1 MRKKPYR
8 PAPVAAAMILT
19 LTGCHAGSPRSRIQ
33 VDGQQQ
39 IATLRHGQNAQV
51 HYLLDTGERRHRY
64 CFIHSVNDRWL
75 TVYDKTDSTYECE
88 ERSGWLTMIPLSRIT
103 LLRVEE

>member
-1 MRKKPYR
+1 MNRSNYR
-8 PAPVAAAMILT
+8 PASVALAGILT
-19 LTGCHAGSPRSRIQ
+19 LAGCQAGPPHSHIH
-33 VDGQQQ
+33 VDGGQQVT
-39 IATLRHGQNAQV
+39 ALRQGQNAQV

-75 TVYDKTDSTYECE
+75 TVYDKAEGSYECE
-88 ERSGWLTMIPLSRIT
+88 EKSGWLTMIPLSSIT

>member
-1 MRKKPYR
+1 MMRTAFK
-8 PAPVAAAMILT
+8 AAAVATT
-19 LTGCHAGSPRSRIQ
+19 LIFSLAGCQSGSSGSRIQ

-39 IATLRHGQNAQV
+39 IASLRNGQNAQV
-51 HYLLDTGERRHRY
+51 HYLLDTGERRHRF

-75 TVYDKTDSTYECE
+75 TVYDKAESSYECE
-88 ERSGWLTMIPLSRIT
+88 EKSGWLTMIPLDRIT